1 MMRHLVTFV
10 TVSATLA
17 LAGCAGLA
25 QPGAEGGVSGA
36 SAQGAGAAAPAVP
49 VRPPEPTEGR
59 KTLDRAVAQFEQG
72 KFAEAIRTI
81 QESPEI
87 VADGPA
93 VRGLSLKT
101 LAFAQCVAGRRPAC
115 RRSFD
120 ALLAL
125 DPSFELAPAETGHPS
140 WGPEFDRARAAAKA
154 AAPAAAAGSAA
165 AAAASTSR
173 R

>member
-1 MMRHLVTFV
+1 MMRRLVTFV
-10 TVSATLA
+10 TVSATLV
-17 LAGCAGLA
+17 LAGCAGLG
-25 QPGAEGGVSGA
+25 QPGADRGA
-36 SAQGAGAAAPAVP
+36 VGTGAQGAGAAVPAVPAVP
-49 VRPPEPTEGR
+49 VRSAEPSEGR
-59 KTLDRAVAQFEQG
+59 KALDRAVAQFEQG
-72 KFAEAIRTI
+72 KVAEAIRMI

-93 VRGLSLKT
+93 VRAQSLKT

-120 ALLAL
+120 ALLVL

-154 AAPAAAAGSAA
+154 VAPAAAVGSGA
-165 AAAASTSR
+165 SR

>member
-1 MMRHLVTFV
+1 MTRRLVTFV
-10 TVSATLA
+10 TVSATLV
-17 LAGCAGLA
+17 LAGCAGLG
-25 QPGAEGGVSGA
+25 QPGADGGAVGTG
-36 SAQGAGAAAPAVP
+36 AQGAGATAPAVP
-49 VRPPEPTEGR
+49 VRPAEPSEGR
-59 KTLDRAVAQFEQG
+59 KVLDRAIAQFEQG
-72 KFAEAIRTI
+72 KFAEAIRMI

-93 VRGLSLKT
+93 VRTQSLKT

-120 ALLAL
+120 ALLVL

-154 AAPAAAAGSAA
+154 VAPAAAVGSGA
-165 AAAASTSR
+165 SR